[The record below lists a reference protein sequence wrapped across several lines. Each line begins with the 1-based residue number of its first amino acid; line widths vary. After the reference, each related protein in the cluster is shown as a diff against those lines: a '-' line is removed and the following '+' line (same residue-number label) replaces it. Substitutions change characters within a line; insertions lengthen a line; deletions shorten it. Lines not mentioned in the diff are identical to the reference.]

1 MAQAHYALQH
11 VQAELAARVGA
22 IHARVGVVPTDALA
36 RELDEIRRI
45 ALAHGIFPAVT
56 VARAL
61 DSALSRGE
69 AGALIQGWLTIL
81 REAVS
86 SVRHDRSACDTY
98 AAACAI
104 RYAG

>member
-1 MAQAHYALQH
+1 MAQADTALQN
-11 VQAELAARVGA
+11 VQAELVARVGA
-22 IHARVGVVPTDALA
+22 IHARVGLVSSDSLA

-45 ALAHGIFPAVT
+45 AQANGILTAVT

-69 AGALIQGWLTIL
+69 AGGLIQGWLTIL
-81 REAVS
+81 RDAVD
-86 SVRHDRSACDTY
+86 SVRHDRAACDTY